1 VYHELME
8 YGITPLIA
16 DPQADAQEA
25 MHEYGIE
32 FVDMDSIMDMDAVI
46 LAVAHD
52 EFKSIDITR
61 MDAFFGD
68 GQKVLWT

>member
-1 VYHELME
+1 
-8 YGITPLIA
+8 
-16 DPQADAQEA
+16 
-25 MHEYGIE
+25 
-32 FVDMDSIMDMDAVI
+32 MDSIMDMDAVI

-68 GQKVLWT
+68 GQKVLLDLKGLMDRREYEAAGYEYWRL